1 MKIPRKAS
9 QMVRGSVLFLI
20 VFNVIDVQRHPE
32 TVVWIGFLQ
41 YLRGRFPFVQ
51 YSTLSQAH
59 DSN

>member
-32 TVVWIGFLQ
+32 TVVWIGFFIIPA
-41 YLRGRFPFVQ
+41 RSFSFC
-51 YSTLSQAH
+51 SI
-59 DSN
+59 